1 MGEYIAVLLPSIGV
15 GLVFWFVMRSLFRA
29 DRAERRAQE
38 AVRADQ
44 ADAEQWYQE
53 LRSRETRSAPS
64 HSRPSAEDHLE
75 EDPRISDR

>member
-53 LRSRETRSAPS
+53 LRSREARSAQSP
-64 HSRPSAEDHLE
+64 SRPSAEDHLE